1 MLRFQITTEA
11 ASMEAQLVKLV
22 PELRYP
28 EEVQLYWHDFHWE
41 VTVVLRRSAQLLLLG
56 FLFRNHR
63 NGCNILG
70 LLHNKLERGQ

>member
-1 MLRFQITTEA
+1 MLRFQITTKAPA
-11 ASMEAQLVKLV
+11 AEAQSVKH

-28 EEVQLYWHDFHWE
+28 EEVQLYWHDFHLE
-41 VTVVLRRSAQLLLLG
+41 VTEVLRRSAQLLLG
-56 FLFRNHR
+56 FLFLNHR